1 MYSLNT
7 INDMKFGFISLLVV
21 LFAFQGV
28 AQGQSRAQAQ
38 ALAFTH
44 VTVLDMKGRPA
55 MSNMTVVVDGNRIR
69 TIQKSKQAKLSKGT
83 KVVDAT
89 GKFLLPGLWDMH
101 VHALRQQG
109 YNTDNFFSLFIAN
122 GVTGVREMGNSPL
135 SITEVQQQ
143 RQEIETGKRPG
154 PRFFMCGP
162 LLDGRSSLWKS
173 TVVVTTEQA
182 GRAAVDSLKKAGV
195 DFIKVYSGLS
205 APVYFA
211 IADEAKKQGIPFVG
225 HIPQAV
231 TAREASN
238 AGQKSIEHLGE
249 GELLLACSAMEESA
263 RLERSKLSAI
273 KPGSPEW
280 KDQWISYNQLLLN
293 TYSEEQAK
301 ELLALLGKNTT
312 WQCPTLIGTFAAFYV
327 IEASRASEDKLKY
340 LSTSVKEFWTQMTE
354 FRKKINPASIQVL
367 KKHYQLNVQLV
378 GAMNKAGVPLLAG
391 TDELTP
397 HVVPGFSL
405 HEELRLL
412 VEAGLSPLAALQA
425 ATLNPAKYFGL
436 TDALGTVEEGKL
448 ADLLLLDANPLEDI
462 SNTKTIAAVVA
473 NGRYFSRQEL
483 DQLLEAAQVVAGK

>member
-7 INDMKFGFISLLVV
+7 INDMKFGFISLLVG

-312 WQCPTLIGTFAAFYV
+312 WQCPTLI
-327 IEASRASEDKLKY
+327 
-340 LSTSVKEFWTQMTE
+340 
-354 FRKKINPASIQVL
+354 
-367 KKHYQLNVQLV
+367 
-378 GAMNKAGVPLLAG
+378 
-391 TDELTP
+391 
-397 HVVPGFSL
+397 
-405 HEELRLL
+405 
-412 VEAGLSPLAALQA
+412 
-425 ATLNPAKYFGL
+425 
-436 TDALGTVEEGKL
+436 
-448 ADLLLLDANPLEDI
+448 DLLQNNML
-462 SNTKTIAAVVA
+462 TI
-473 NGRYFSRQEL
+473 N
-483 DQLLEAAQVVAGK
+483 QLCVCILP